1 MTAEEKKIKMQKL
14 GRGELQAKIK
24 FIGPDGV
31 LRKFDEH
38 NVLVITLMDN
48 KGILYTI
55 KND

>member
-1 MTAEEKKIKMQKL
+1 MTTEQKKIKMKKL
-14 GRGELQAKIK
+14 GEGQLQAKIK

-38 NVLVITLMDN
+38 NVLVMTLIDN
-48 KGILYTI
+48 KGIVYTI